1 MKISMFINFVDLDL
15 VSLGLTKICTW
26 VNVFRFFE
34 GHQGRFRESCKSVEK
49 IFEGGEVHF
58 FVKKISSS
66 SFLNLK
72 KNNITI

>member
-1 MKISMFINFVDLDL
+1 MKISLFINFVDLDL

-26 VNVFRFFE
+26 VNVFRIFE